1 MSGQNSS
8 RDEHLVYGNTH
19 SLGGFIM
26 ADKVPDIVV
35 GAYWRVD
42 VQGKVVG
49 IFSGYEGG
57 GSKNKLVEHRYVNAQ
72 GQPMIKYEPGPLEL
86 TPIKLSRGLTGSKE
100 MLAWRELVE
109 KGKIVEARCN
119 ASIIMLNNDGSEVA
133 RFNYINMWP
142 SEMTTSKLD
151 PKVGEAV
158 VETITLVYEEV
169 TYTRTGQTPSS

>member
-1 MSGQNSS
+1 
-8 RDEHLVYGNTH
+8 
-19 SLGGFIM
+19 
-26 ADKVPDIVV
+26 
-35 GAYWRVD
+35 
-42 VQGKVVG
+42 
-49 IFSGYEGG
+49 
-57 GSKNKLVEHRYVNAQ
+57 
-72 GQPMIKYEPGPLEL
+72 MIKYEPGPLEL

>member
-1 MSGQNSS
+1 
-8 RDEHLVYGNTH
+8 
-19 SLGGFIM
+19 M

>member
-1 MSGQNSS
+1 
-8 RDEHLVYGNTH
+8 
-19 SLGGFIM
+19 M

-35 GAYWRVD
+35 GAYWRID

-57 GSKNKLVEHRYVNAQ
+57 GSKNKLVEHRYVNSK

-86 TPIKLSRGLTGSKE
+86 TPIKLSRGLTGSEE
-100 MLAWRELVE
+100 MLKWRELVE
-109 KGKIVEARCN
+109 KGKIVEARVN
-119 ASIIMLNNDGSEVA
+119 GTVIMLNNDGSEVS
-133 RFNYINMWP
+133 RTDYTNMWP

-151 PKVGEAV
+151 PKTGEAV

-169 TYTRTGQTPSS
+169 THRRTGQTPSS